1 MITVCY
7 NSEQTIEN
15 TIKSV
20 LGQNYNNL
28 EYIIVDGESKD
39 NTLSIIKSYANI
51 NPCIKVIS
59 ESDEG
64 ISDAFNKR
72 IKMSSRTLIDLINP
86 DDKLSEGAIELVNK
100 VYLKIGADIIYGDT
114 IVIVDEENSLK
125 KLVRLKI

>member
-86 DDKLSEGAIELVNK
+86 DDKLS
-100 VYLKIGADIIYGDT
+100 
-114 IVIVDEENSLK
+114 
-125 KLVRLKI
+125 